1 MHYVTVAQLLLLL
14 LLANGSP
21 VIAKRI
27 FGETYAT
34 PLDGNTRFVDGRPL
48 FGRSKTI
55 RGVMASLLVT
65 TLGARVIGLEFGDWA
80 IGGYHRHGR
89 RLAIQ
94 LRKASA

>member
-34 PLDGNTRFVDGRPL
+34 PLDGNTRFSTDGRC
-48 FGRSKTI
+48 
-55 RGVMASLLVT
+55 
-65 TLGARVIGLEFGDWA
+65 
-80 IGGYHRHGR
+80 
-89 RLAIQ
+89 
-94 LRKASA
+94 